1 MAARRCRLAIRESRG
16 AAIGELNVRPLRAR
30 PIKQNFMTKK
40 PILNIIIIAIPTIIV
55 VFLIIIAMQP
65 STYRVTRSVAITA
78 PQEVVFPHMNE
89 LKKWEAWNPWGK
101 ADPNMKLTYGGPAS
115 GVGANYTW
123 AGNKE
128 VGEGRATITASRPSE
143 SVKYNMEFFK
153 PMSSSSEMEFTFKPQ
168 GNQTEVTVTATGE
181 KNFMAKAFCLFMS
194 MDKMIGGKFER
205 ALADLKAI
213 VESPAK

>member
-1 MAARRCRLAIRESRG
+1 
-16 AAIGELNVRPLRAR
+16 
-30 PIKQNFMTKK
+30 MTKK
-40 PILNIIIIAIPTIIV
+40 PMLNIIIIAIPTIIV

-128 VGEGRATITASRPSE
+128 VGEGRATITESRPSE
-143 SVKYNMEFFK
+143 SVKYKMEFFK

-194 MDKMIGGKFER
+194 MDNMIGGKFEK
-205 ALADLKAI
+205 ALANLKAI
-213 VESPAK
+213 VESFAK

>member
-1 MAARRCRLAIRESRG
+1 ML
-16 AAIGELNVRPLRAR
+16 
-30 PIKQNFMTKK
+30 KT
-40 PILNIIIIAIPTIIV
+40 ILIAIPTIIV
-55 VFLIIIAMQP
+55 VLIIIVAIQP
-65 STYRVTRSVAITA
+65 SSYRVMRSLAIAA
-78 PQEVVFPHMNE
+78 PPDALFPHMND
-89 LKKWEAWNPWGK
+89 LKKWEVWNPWAK

-128 VGEGRATITASRPSE
+128 VGEGRATITESRPGE
-143 SVKYNMEFFK
+143 SVKYKMEFFK
-153 PMSSSSEMEFTFKPQ
+153 PMSATSEMDFAFKPQ

-194 MDKMIGGKFER
+194 MDKMIGGKFEK

-213 VESPAK
+213 VESPVK